1 MGVLAAALA
10 LAFMH
15 FHWGLKKVYLRLG
28 LHVSP
33 AACTSSPNLVNAVYA
48 SPCNGNMTVLLSS
61 KCSADPTL
69 CPDVKVMVQMA
80 FIFSPRSL
88 EWH

>member
-28 LHVSP
+28 LHVSLP
-33 AACTSSPNLVNAVYA
+33 
-48 SPCNGNMTVLLSS
+48 
-61 KCSADPTL
+61 
-69 CPDVKVMVQMA
+69 QIA
-80 FIFSPRSL
+80 FKRSL
-88 EWH
+88 

>member
-28 LHVSP
+28 LHVSVSQTIFERLP
-33 AACTSSPNLVNAVYA
+33 LTMLRSSFAHSRLV
-48 SPCNGNMTVLLSS
+48 L
-61 KCSADPTL
+61 
-69 CPDVKVMVQMA
+69 
-80 FIFSPRSL
+80 
-88 EWH
+88 

>member
-1 MGVLAAALA
+1 MGAVAAALA

-33 AACTSSPNLVNAVYA
+33 FACSSNL
-48 SPCNGNMTVLLSS
+48 M
-61 KCSADPTL
+61 
-69 CPDVKVMVQMA
+69 
-80 FIFSPRSL
+80 R
-88 EWH
+88 